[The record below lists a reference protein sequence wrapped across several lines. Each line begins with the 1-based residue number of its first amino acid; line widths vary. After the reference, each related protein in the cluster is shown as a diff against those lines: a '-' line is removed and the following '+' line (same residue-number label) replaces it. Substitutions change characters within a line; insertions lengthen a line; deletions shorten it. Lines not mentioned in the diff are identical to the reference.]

1 MDRIQT
7 YTVAGKS
14 AIYFSDAQNGW
25 VTTTSPIGGGTP
37 IRQTTDGTTWTI
49 LSLTLPTLN
58 NMRFFDPTY
67 GWAVGEYGTIVRYGT
82 GNVSV
87 DEAIST
93 SLRITPNPVADR
105 VSFNVDAVDQVEIHN
120 ATGQLV
126 LRTKGARS
134 SIDVSALPPGCYSI
148 RVAAQGTFRT
158 ARFIKE

>member
-1 MDRIQT
+1 MDLDLPSDL
-7 YTVAGKS
+7 VAYL
-14 AIYFSDAQNGW
+14 AELDDFIEREIVPLEQCD
-25 VTTTSPIGGGTP
+25 
-37 IRQTTDGTTWTI
+37 D
-49 LSLTLPTLN
+49 